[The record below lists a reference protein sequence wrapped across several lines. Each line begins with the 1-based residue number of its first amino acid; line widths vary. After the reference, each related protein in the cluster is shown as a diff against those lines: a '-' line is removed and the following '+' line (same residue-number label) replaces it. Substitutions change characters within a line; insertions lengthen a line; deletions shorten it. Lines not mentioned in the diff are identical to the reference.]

1 MRILNQRFYLSD
13 H

>member
-1 MRILNQRFYLSD
+1 MRIFYQRFYLSD